1 MPPINQ
7 NKTVIQTTPRA
18 RSNSTEQTTALMKL
32 KKISEQ
38 DPHDYEHIIIVSE
51 FI

>member
-18 RSNSTEQTTALMKL
+18 RLNDTEQTTELMKL
-32 KKISEQ
+32 KI
-38 DPHDYEHIIIVSE
+38 
-51 FI
+51 F

>member
-1 MPPINQ
+1 MQPINQ

-18 RSNSTEQTTALMKL
+18 RSISTEQTTALMNL
-32 KKISEQ
+32 INFA
-38 DPHDYEHIIIVSE
+38 E